1 MEDCACLSVKTA
13 PLSTITRE
21 VRVSEGTVRVIQVLP
36 HVAAGGATLLA
47 MELARRLDPNRYEV
61 KVAVG
66 PESNG
71 EGNVLEEMRDRGL
84 EVIVMPHMRREP
96 RLTLDARAALEL
108 GRTFYCERPHIVHT
122 HGSKSKLLAPIAS
135 AFASV
140 PVRVAHIWG
149 WEWMAAKDF
158 PRRWAYEWEARMSA
172 QGYDALIA
180 CSEAMREQGLARG
193 VGVPRQY
200 EVALPSLD
208 LERFNPTG
216 REQARRQVR
225 AEFGLPCDAPVV
237 ASVMRLAKQKAP
249 EILLGAAVLLSALLP
264 KLRWLIV
271 GGGPQEERVRTMVE
285 RLDLEEHVVLTGPR
299 RDVPRLLKAADIF
312 ALSSSWEP
320 FGIAYVEA
328 SAVGLPVVGTRVDGA
343 PEAVLHGH
351 TGLLVDRRN
360 PTQLATSIARVATD
374 PALARRLGDAGIRH
388 AQQFSHERFV
398 RKIEGIYERLL
409 AENVRAG

>member
-1 MEDCACLSVKTA
+1 M
-13 PLSTITRE
+13 
-21 VRVSEGTVRVIQVLP
+21 SEGKVRVIQVLP

-66 PESNG
+66 PESDG
-71 EGNVLEEMRDRGL
+71 EGNMLQEMRDAGL

-108 GRTFYCERPHIVHT
+108 SRTFYYERPHIVHA
-122 HGSKSKLLAPIAS
+122 HGSKSKLLTPMAS
-135 AFASV
+135 TFASV

-193 VGVPRQY
+193 VGFPRQY
-200 EVALPSLD
+200 EVVLPSLD
-208 LERFNPTG
+208 LKRFNSSG
-216 REQARRQVR
+216 REEARRQVR
-225 AEFGLPCDAPVV
+225 AEFGLPSDAPVV

-264 KLRWLIV
+264 QLRWLIV
-271 GGGPQEERVRTMVE
+271 GGGPQEERVREMVE
-285 RLDLEEHVVLTGPR
+285 RLDLGEHVVLAGPR
-299 RDVPRLLKAADIF
+299 RDVPRLLKACDIF
-312 ALSSSWEP
+312 AMASSWEP

-343 PEAVLHGH
+343 PEAVLHGE

-374 PALARRLGDAGIRH
+374 PALAKRLGDAGIRH
-388 AQQFSHERFV
+388 AQQFSHDRFV
-398 RKIEGIYERLL
+398 RSIEGIYERLL